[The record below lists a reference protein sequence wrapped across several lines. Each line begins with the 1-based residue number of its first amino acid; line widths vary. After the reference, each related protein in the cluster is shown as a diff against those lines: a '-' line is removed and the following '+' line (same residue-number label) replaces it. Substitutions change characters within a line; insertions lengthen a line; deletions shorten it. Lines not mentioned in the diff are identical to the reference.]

1 MIDQAK
7 IDAALSVSIK
17 TDSFFG
23 GRLLL
28 RQPARGHRV
37 GTDAVLLAAAAPR
50 DFDDLALDAGSG
62 VGAAG
67 LALAA
72 TRPGARFGL
81 IESDAPTAELARA
94 NLALNG
100 MEDRGEVFLADLFSP
115 PSRREAGL
123 VDGGAGLVISNPPFF
138 DPRRSRPS
146 PDPGRRRAHVM
157 REAVTRAG
165 AAPGR
170 GGGSGLHAWIAA
182 SLALVRPGGT
192 FIMIHRPESLEAILA
207 SLEGRAGA
215 VAVLPIHARQD
226 QRAIR
231 ILVRATKGSRAPLS
245 IASALILHEGAEFT
259 ALARAIHRGEAL
271 IEW

>member
-1 MIDQAK
+1 MINQAE
-7 IDAALSVSIK
+7 IDETLSDSIK
-17 TDSFFG
+17 TGGFLG

-28 RQPARGHRV
+28 RQPARGHRA
-37 GTDAVLLAAAAPR
+37 GSDAVLLAAAAPK
-50 DFDDLALDAGSG
+50 DFADLVLDAGSG

-72 TRPGARFGL
+72 TRPGTRLGL
-81 IESDAPTAELARA
+81 VESDAPTAELARA

-100 MEDRGEVFLADLFSP
+100 MADRGEIFLADLLSP
-115 PSRREAGL
+115 PSRRAAGL
-123 VDGGAGLVISNPPFF
+123 VDESAGLVISNPPFF

-146 PDPGRRRAHVM
+146 PDAGKRRAHVM
-157 REAVTRAG
+157 REAVTREDAAAG
-165 AAPGR
+165 
-170 GGGSGLHAWIAA
+170 GGGSGLHVWIAA
-182 SLALVRPGGT
+182 SLALVRPGGI
-192 FIMIHRPESLEAILA
+192 FILIHRPDSLDAILA

-215 VAVLPIHARQD
+215 VVLLPVHARKD

-259 ALARAIHRGEAL
+259 ALAQAIHRGEAS